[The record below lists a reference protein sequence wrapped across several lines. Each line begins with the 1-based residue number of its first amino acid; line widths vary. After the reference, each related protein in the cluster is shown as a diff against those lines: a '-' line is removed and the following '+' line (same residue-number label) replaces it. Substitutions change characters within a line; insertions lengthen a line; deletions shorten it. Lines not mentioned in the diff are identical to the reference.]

1 MRKTALAV
9 AVGGLCIAP
18 AAQAQIVF
26 GNETLGTLQLYGKLY
41 PQFSWATSK
50 NPTGVGTSVSTLVS
64 PTTGLCGSSGSTG
77 GCGTSTPGPRRAVD
91 VQNSYIGFRGERNIN
106 PSLKFIWQIEQ
117 AVNFDVGD
125 ATWSNRNSFLGARTN
140 FGTVKL
146 GNMDTIYKEYG
157 DPFQMF
163 GISSGNF
170 VSASNVLSNIGV
182 GRNNVARFHER
193 KANSIQY
200 ETPQFA
206 GFTAGYQYSPDEAR
220 DTQNTPPNTAP
231 SPALIDPQGGNITI
245 APTCAAGSC
254 GRDASLHSYGV
265 KWDSRM
271 FYASVHQEIHND
283 FFGGSSNVSSSLSNA
298 NTLGAHSRDTGTR
311 ASGEFRYSENGRV
324 TLDVSRL
331 KYEERGQATGVRFQK
346 YRHVTWAVGVDQG
359 IGAWRFAAQY
369 VRGNEGSC
377 SLTGASTCSTTG
389 LTGWMLNVGARLR
402 LDRQTFVYGSASKL
416 NNGASTRYDNWSAA
430 DPARGADIYQA
441 AIGLSYTF

>member
-9 AVGGLCIAP
+9 AVGGLFIAP

-41 PQFSWATSK
+41 PQFGYGTSK
-50 NPTGVGTSVSTLVS
+50 DPTSVGTSVSTLVS

-77 GCGTSTPGPRRAVD
+77 GCGTTTPGPRRDVD
-91 VQNSYIGFRGERNIN
+91 VQNSYLGFRGERTIS
-106 PSLKFIWQIEQ
+106 PPLKFIWQIET
-117 AVNFDVGD
+117 ALNFDDPGCG
-125 ATWSNRNSFLGARTN
+125 AGQACSGFSTRNSFLGARTS

-170 VSASNVLSNIGV
+170 VSASNMLSQIGV
-182 GRNNVARFHER
+182 GRSGTARFHER

-206 GFTAGYQYSPDEAR
+206 GFTGGYQYSPDEAR
-220 DTQNTPPNTAP
+220 DTQNTAAATCGTGPGA
-231 SPALIDPQGGNITI
+231 GN
-245 APTCAAGSC
+245 C

-265 KWDSRM
+265 KWDSQR

-283 FFGGSSNVSSSLSNA
+283 FFGGSNNVSSTISNA
-298 NTLGAHSRDTGTR
+298 NTQGAHSRDTGTR
-311 ASGEFRYSENGRV
+311 ASGEFRYTENGRV

-331 KYEERGQATGVRFQK
+331 KYEERGQAAGVHFQK
-346 YRHVTWAVGVDQG
+346 YQHVTWALGWDHG
-359 IGAWRFAAQY
+359 FGPWRFAAQY

-377 SLTGASTCSTTG
+377 SLTGAASCSTTG
-389 LTGWMLNVGARLR
+389 LTGWMLNVGARWR
-402 LDRQTFVYGSASKL
+402 FDRQTFIYAIASKL
-416 NNGASTRYDNWSAA
+416 NNGPSTRYDKWNAA
-430 DPARGADIYQA
+430 DPVRGAAIYQA
-441 AIGLSYTF
+441 AVGVSYTF

>member
-9 AVGGLCIAP
+9 AVGGLFIAP

-41 PQFSWATSK
+41 PQFSYATSK
-50 NPTGVGTSVSTLVS
+50 DASGPGTSVSTLVS
-64 PTTGLCGSSGSTG
+64 TTGVCGTSGSTG
-77 GCGTSTPGPRRAVD
+77 GCTGNTPGPRRAVD
-91 VQNSYIGFRGERNIN
+91 VQNSYIGFRGERTISA
-106 PSLKFIWQIEQ
+106 PLKFIWQIEQ
-117 AVNFDVGD
+117 AVDFDTGG

-157 DPFQMF
+157 DTFQMF

-170 VSASNVLSNIGV
+170 VSASNMLSQIGV
-182 GRNNVARFHER
+182 GRSSTARFHER

-220 DTQNTPPNTAP
+220 DTQQLSATCGTGPGA
-231 SPALIDPQGGNITI
+231 GN
-245 APTCAAGSC
+245 C

-265 KWDSRM
+265 KWDSRL

-283 FFGGSSNVSSSLSNA
+283 FFGGSNNVSSTISNA
-298 NTLGAHSRDTGTR
+298 GTNGAHSRDTGTR
-311 ASGEFRYSENGRV
+311 VSGEFRYSQNGRI
-324 TLDVSRL
+324 TGDISRL
-331 KYEERGQATGVRFQK
+331 KYEERGQAAGVHFQK
-346 YRHVTWAVGVDQG
+346 YQHVTWAVGVDQG
-359 IGAWRFAAQY
+359 FGPWRFAAQY

-377 SLTGASTCSTTG
+377 SLTGATSCSTTG
-389 LTGWMLNVGARLR
+389 LTGWMLNVGARFR
-402 LDRQTFVYGSASKL
+402 FDRQTFIYAIASKL
-416 NNGASTRYDNWSAA
+416 NNGPATRYDNWAAA
-430 DPARGADIYQA
+430 DPARGADIYQTA
-441 AIGLSYTF
+441 VGLSYVF

>member
-9 AVGGLCIAP
+9 AVGGLFIAP

-41 PQFSWATSK
+41 PEFIVAKSK
-50 NPTGVGTSVSTLVS
+50 DPTPVGTSVSTLVS
-64 PTTGLCGSSGSTG
+64 TNGICGSAGSAG

-91 VQNSYIGFRGERNIN
+91 TQNSYIGFRGERTISA
-106 PSLKFIWQIEQ
+106 PLKFIWQIEQ
-117 AVNFDVGD
+117 SVNFDTGD

-157 DPFQMF
+157 DQFAMF

-170 VSASNVLSNIGV
+170 VSASNLLSHIGV
-182 GRNNVARFHER
+182 GRNNAARFHER

-206 GFTAGYQYSPDEAR
+206 GVTAGYQYSPDEQR
-220 DTQNTPPNTAP
+220 DTNDTAP
-231 SPALIDPQGGNITI
+231 TACTSTSNPTGPGN
-245 APTCAAGSC
+245 C

-283 FFGGSSNVSSSLSNA
+283 FFGGSNNVSSTLSNIPT
-298 NTLGAHSRDTGTR
+298 NGAHSRDTGTR

-324 TLDVSRL
+324 TLDVSQL
-331 KYEERGQATGVRFQK
+331 KYTERGQAAGPHFQEYK
-346 YRHVTWAVGVDQG
+346 HVTWAVGVDQG
-359 IGAWRFAAQY
+359 FGAWRFAAQY
-369 VRGNEGSC
+369 IRGNEGSC
-377 SLTGASTCSTTG
+377 SLTGATTCTTTG
-389 LTGWMLNVGARLR
+389 LKGWQLNAGVRFR
-402 LDRQTFVYGSASKL
+402 FDRQTFIYAIASKL
-416 NNGASTRYDNWSAA
+416 NNGDATRYDNWAA
-430 DPARGADIYQA
+430 SDPARGADIYQA
-441 AIGLSYTF
+441 AVGLSYTF